1 MHNFGRP
8 DFSLVL
14 VAACEADDG
23 GVKMTADELAARE
36 READDGGGKMTAD
49 ELAAEREE
57 IMRDHD
63 EVEER
68 HQAEFWGE

>member
-8 DFSLVL
+8 DFSRVL

-36 READDGGGKMTAD
+36 ADDGGGKMTAD
-49 ELAAEREE
+49 EIAAEMEE

-63 EVEER
+63 EVEKR
-68 HQAEFWGE
+68 HQAEFWGK